1 MRFTVINKDGDVTFD
16 NEVSG
21 LDNHNNRQEIIDAF
35 ENGTGSSVRYSESL
49 GTNLVYYAT
58 KIDDNTVLRSS
69 VSISA
74 IKVFTSG
81 ALKYYIAIVIAVF
94 ILSLVFAI
102 KLVRII
108 VYPIKELEKVTTKI
122 ANGNLNKRAIV
133 YNYDEIGFLAQ
144 TFNNMADQLK

>member
-1 MRFTVINKDGDVTFD
+1 MDALLVIN
-16 NEVSG
+16 NER
-21 LDNHNNRQEIIDAF
+21 LRD

-94 ILSLVFAI
+94 ILSLIFAI

-108 VYPIKELEKVTTKI
+108 VYPIKEPEILTKI

-144 TFNNMADQLK
+144 TFNNMADQFEIKNKRILDINKINLKIF

>member
-1 MRFTVINKDGDVTFD
+1 MALI
-16 NEVSG
+16 
-21 LDNHNNRQEIIDAF
+21 NHNNRQEIIDAF

-94 ILSLVFAI
+94 ILSLIFAI

-133 YNYDEIGFLAQ
+133 YNYDEIGF
-144 TFNNMADQLK
+144 

>member
-1 MRFTVINKDGDVTFD
+1 MR
-16 NEVSG
+16 
-21 LDNHNNRQEIIDAF
+21 R
-35 ENGTGSSVRYSESL
+35 L

-94 ILSLVFAI
+94 ILSLIFAI

-144 TFNNMADQLK
+144 TFNNMADQLRNKNKGFFR